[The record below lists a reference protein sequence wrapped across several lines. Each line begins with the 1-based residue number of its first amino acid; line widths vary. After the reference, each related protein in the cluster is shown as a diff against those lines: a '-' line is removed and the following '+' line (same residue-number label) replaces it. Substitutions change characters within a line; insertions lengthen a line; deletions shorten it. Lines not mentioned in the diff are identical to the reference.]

1 MILDKYLSFKFKVIL
16 SMMAGSVWIYFR
28 TQECYKLLPR
38 KSILSILFVC
48 TWIYLNYYEPLF
60 LPIGLLTM
68 YIYYIKT
75 VKNKKIK
82 ESFRIKKIYSKF

>member
-1 MILDKYLSFKFKVIL
+1 MILDEYLSFDMKIII
-16 SMMAGSVWIYFR
+16 SIISGAIWIYFR
-28 TQECYKLLPR
+28 TTQCYILLPR
-38 KSILSILFVC
+38 RNLFSVIMVSI
-48 TWIYLNYYEPLF
+48 WIYYNYYEPLF

-82 ESFRIKKIYSKF
+82 ESFRIKKNYSKF